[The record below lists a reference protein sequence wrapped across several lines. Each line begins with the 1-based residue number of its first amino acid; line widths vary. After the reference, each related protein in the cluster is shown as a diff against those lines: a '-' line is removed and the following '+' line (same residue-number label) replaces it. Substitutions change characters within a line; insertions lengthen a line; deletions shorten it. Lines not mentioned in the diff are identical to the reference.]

1 MPGIPSL
8 ATSQTALMVAW
19 QFWILYNYSENARAA
34 ASIQLKPG
42 PLLQEALL
50 KPQPLQTT
58 CPGFRKFCAR
68 ITSLAET

>member
-8 ATSQTALMVAW
+8 ATSQIALMVAW

-42 PLLQEALL
+42 PLLREALL
-50 KPQPLQTT
+50 KSQHFRQPVLASESSV
-58 CPGFRKFCAR
+58 PG
-68 ITSLAET
+68 